1 MYLLVYIYVHII
13 KFQQVLDHTEEYF
26 NLNGFMSDKA

>member
-13 KFQQVLDHTEEYF
+13 KFQQVLDHIKENF
-26 NLNGFMSDKA
+26 NLNGFVLDKA